1 ETCRPCSFGFAPCVY
16 WRAVVQNSAGTLA
29 LYVQRGGFPPLRTA
43 VVLTVCFVCWSY
55 QTTVSVAAQAALL
68 IVT

>member
-1 ETCRPCSFGFAPCVY
+1 M
-16 WRAVVQNSAGTLA
+16 
-29 LYVQRGGFPPLRTA
+29 QRGGFPPLRTA